1 MTEFATQFATQ
12 ATTDGALRLI
22 LDGSMSIYNAGEIKA
37 RLMDALSTSSIL
49 EIDLSHVSEMD
60 TAGFQL
66 LVMAKRESLRLG
78 HTLRIVAHSPAV
90 RDVIDFYNMDAFF
103 GDPIVIPADR

>member
-1 MTEFATQFATQ
+1 VTEFATQ
-12 ATTDGALRLI
+12 ATTEGALRLI
-22 LDGSMSIYNAGEIKA
+22 LDGAMTIYNASEIKTQ
-37 RLMDALSTSSIL
+37 LLKALASCNIL

-66 LVMAKRESLRLG
+66 LVMAKRESLREG
-78 HTLRIVAHSPAV
+78 KTMRIVAHSQAV

-103 GDPIVIPADR
+103 GDPMLIPAEH

>member
-1 MTEFATQFATQ
+1 MTEFATQT
-12 ATTDGALRLI
+12 TTDGAVHLI
-22 LDGSMSIYNAGEIKA
+22 LDGPMTIYNASEIKA
-37 RLMDALSTSSIL
+37 QLMNGLANAASVEL
-49 EIDLSHVSEMD
+49 DLSHVGEMD

-66 LVMAKRESLRLG
+66 LVMVKRESQRQG

-103 GDPIVIPADR
+103 GDPMVIPADH

>member
-1 MTEFATQFATQ
+1 VTEFATQT
-12 ATTDGALRLI
+12 TTDGALHLI
-22 LDGSMSIYNAGEIKA
+22 LDGPMTIYNALEIKA
-37 RLMDALSTSSIL
+37 QLMGAIRTSSIL
-49 EIDLSHVSEMD
+49 EIDLSHVGEMD

-66 LVMAKRESLRLG
+66 LVMAKREMQARG

-103 GDPIVIPADR
+103 GDPMVIPANL